1 MARVLVVFP
10 EPEDPRA
17 PKGAYR
23 RAWWRTLK
31 ESFGGFT
38 GRVGVRP
45 VILLGLGVMIYH
57 WGLPHLLFNYR
68 YTSVG
73 SARIYSDCQYIG
85 PMPFVVNGG
94 DCPLIRWVSWNK
106 LAL

>member
-1 MARVLVVFP
+1 MARVLVRFP

-31 ESFGGFT
+31 QSFGV
-38 GRVGVRP
+38 GRLRLRPLIFVG
-45 VILLGLGVMIYH
+45 LLAMIYS

-73 SARIYSDCQYIG
+73 SVRIYSECEYIG
-85 PMPFVVNGG
+85 PMPFVVHGG
-94 DCPLIRWVSWNK
+94 DCSVIRWVPWTK
-106 LAL
+106 FER